1 MFLAAVEEATSVMKN
16 VLDTPEPVSREMYLC
31 SNVQLRNLADMIAAQ
46 LVYHKEA
53 YEVLSSPLCYMT
65 YPRSLRNLPQQL
77 INSKLKVK
85 LPTVLVAVIHNFP
98 SFHSYCLDV
107 FVYLVDLGSW

>member
-1 MFLAAVEEATSVMKN
+1 
-16 VLDTPEPVSREMYLC
+16 
-31 SNVQLRNLADMIAAQ
+31 
-46 LVYHKEA
+46 
-53 YEVLSSPLCYMT
+53 MT
-65 YPRSLRNLPQQL
+65 YPPRSLRNLPQQL

-107 FVYLVDLGSW
+107 FVYLVDLGSLVGYVADNLFECRSFIPLRSAFLQTSLNPHHDPMVAEDEYTPKYRADTPEYVSQYDKGDL